1 MALPAALPD
10 IPPLESGDRLSREE
24 FHRRYEQRP
33 DIKKAELVDG
43 VVYVAS
49 PVRTDHSAAHGA
61 IVTWLGVYAA
71 AHGDVG
77 MNDNMTLILG
87 DSEVQPDALIRRLE
101 NGTSTVTTDRYLE
114 GPPELVA
121 EVAAS
126 SASYDLHQK
135 RALYE
140 RSGVQEYIVWQV
152 YDRAIRWFNL
162 RDGQYQD
169 LHPGEDGI
177 FESDVFPGL
186 RLDVDSMLNGD
197 MSAVLAALSGE
208 T

>member
-61 IVTWLGVYAA
+61 IVTWLGVYSA
-71 AHGDVG
+71 AHDDLG
-77 MNDNMTLILG
+77 MNDNITLILG
-87 DSEVQPDALIRRLE
+87 DSEVQPDVILRRLE
-101 NGTSTVTTDRYLE
+101 NGTSTVTTDRYLQ
-114 GPPELVA
+114 GSPELIA

-152 YDRAIRWFNL
+152 YDRAIRWFRL
-162 RDGQYQD
+162 RDGQYED
-169 LHPGEDGI
+169 LAPGEDGI
-177 FESDVFPGL
+177 IESHVFPGL
-186 RLDVDSMLNGD
+186 RLDVDSLLKGD
-197 MSAVLAALSGE
+197 MAAVLAALPRDA
-208 T
+208 